1 MLNLIG
7 KKFTDGIRQYE
18 IFDIV
23 TIAEKEYYRVKNHT
37 DNKDNELF
45 TIENLNIYLSNQEE
59 LSSKYESRQ
68 LRKKVW
74 EKEIQEERK
83 KKEELEK
90 KLNEDYGFCENKTL
104 LQKGKTLK
112 ILNKEIRYNN
122 EIITRKERIVNILTT
137 CNNCYTDEYLNTN
150 RYSEHKIN
158 LEYKKLTDKIEYRLY
173 FQEGDDE
180 YFINLTKTEYQ
191 FSEYLIKNKILNT

>member
-18 IFDIV
+18 VLDTI
-23 TIAEKEYYRVKNHT
+23 TIAEKEYYRVKNYT
-37 DNKDNELF
+37 DNRDNELF
-45 TIENLNIYLSNQEE
+45 TNENLNIYLSKQEE

-74 EKEIQEERK
+74 KKEVQEERK
-83 KKEELEK
+83 KKEILEK
-90 KLNEDYGFCENKTL
+90 RLNEDYGFCENKTL
-104 LQKGKTLK
+104 LQKGKILK

-173 FQEGDDE
+173 FQEGNDE

>member
-1 MLNLIG
+1 MLDLIG

-18 IFDIV
+18 VFDTI
-23 TIAEKEYYRVKNHT
+23 TIAEKEYYRVKNYT

-45 TIENLNIYLSNQEE
+45 TNENLNIYLSNQEE

-74 EKEIQEERK
+74 EKEVQEERK
-83 KKEELEK
+83 KKEILEK
-90 KLNEDYGFCENKTL
+90 RLNEDYGFCENKTL
-104 LQKGKTLK
+104 LQKGKILK

-122 EIITRKERIVNILTT
+122 KIITRKERIVNILTT

-173 FQEGDDE
+173 FQEGDDK
-180 YFINLTKTEYQ
+180 YFIELTKTEYQ